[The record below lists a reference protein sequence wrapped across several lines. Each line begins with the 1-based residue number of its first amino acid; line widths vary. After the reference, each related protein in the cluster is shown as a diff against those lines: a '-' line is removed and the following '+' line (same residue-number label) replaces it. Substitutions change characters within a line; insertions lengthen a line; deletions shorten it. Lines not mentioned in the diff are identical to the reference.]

1 MRLSVHTATLP
12 GASAENMAVAVA
24 APIER
29 QMSTISGIN
38 SITSVSTLGRTQI
51 NILFNLNRNIDG
63 AALDV
68 QTALTVAQRRLP
80 VEMTVPPSFRKVNP
94 GESPVVF
101 LNARSNT
108 LPLSTVDE
116 YAETVLAQQMSQIPG
131 VATVDVY
138 GSQKFAVR
146 VQVDPVAAAARNIS
160 LDEIRRVLISTN
172 SNSPVGTLYGP
183 QKNVTLLAT
192 GAMRRAA
199 EYRDVIIAWRNGA
212 PVKLQEIARIID
224 SVENERIASWFND
237 NRSILLAIQRQPSAN
252 TVEVVDAIRERMP
265 TFRAQVPPSVN
276 LEVQLDRSR

>member
-1 MRLSVHTATLP
+1 MDLSELCIRRPVLTTLVTATFIVFGVFAYRLLPVAALPAVDFPTISVTATLP

-80 VEMTVPPSFRKVNP
+80 IEMTVPPSFRKVNP
-94 GESPVVF
+94 GESGVVF
-101 LNARSNT
+101 LSAISST
-108 LPLSTVDE
+108 LPLSTVDD
-116 YAETVLAQQMSQIPG
+116 YAQVVLAQQMSQIPG
-131 VATVDVY
+131 VAQVDVY
-138 GSQKFAVR
+138 GSQKFAIR

-160 LDEIRRVLISTN
+160 LDEIRRVLIQTN

-183 QKNVTLLAT
+183 QK
-192 GAMRRAA
+192 
-199 EYRDVIIAWRNGA
+199 
-212 PVKLQEIARIID
+212 
-224 SVENERIASWFND
+224 
-237 NRSILLAIQRQPSAN
+237 
-252 TVEVVDAIRERMP
+252 
-265 TFRAQVPPSVN
+265 
-276 LEVQLDRSR
+276 